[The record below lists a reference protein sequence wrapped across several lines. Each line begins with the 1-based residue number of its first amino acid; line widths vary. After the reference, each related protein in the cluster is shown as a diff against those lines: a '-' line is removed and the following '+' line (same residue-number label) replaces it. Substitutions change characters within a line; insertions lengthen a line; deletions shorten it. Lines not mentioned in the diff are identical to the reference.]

1 VKIALEHL
9 LSSPDRAE
17 EHIKPHWN
25 RKVATALRHAYAFI
39 EMGDLS
45 AAAVSVRPY
54 LGHTMGTIQRL
65 RVLFVLSLEAAES
78 NRLKE
83 SFDFVEEALDISVDM
98 NDLDSCATLAYH
110 GASVLHNMQQFV
122 DAAKYYDIALD
133 ALRSSENWDPETEAP
148 REFDLLVSLAIEEFS
163 RARFPEANE
172 FLSAAARLPLV
183 SADHQLRV
191 ARAEWTASLL
201 ARWQGDD
208 PLALQ
213 RALASYTTYVNF
225 GTPIERA
232 RMSLA
237 LADVYLDFASPPG
250 KVPSSAEYGRIADL
264 SERPI
269 MEALVS
275 TRASGDSAGEGLALL
290 TYARYLRISRRDEDV
305 LGIIA
310 MVEHLSC
317 RLQDLP
323 LLGQAYTARGT
334 ELMSRG
340 QHSQALVSFR
350 AALEVL
356 NASQVLAQ
364 AIWPQRALRE
374 DEEMRER

>member
-1 VKIALEHL
+1 MKIVVEHL

-17 EHIKPHWN
+17 EHINPHWN
-25 RKVATALRHAYAFI
+25 RKVATALRRAYAFI
-39 EMGDLS
+39 ELEDLS
-45 AAAVSVRPY
+45 AAAVSVRPF

-78 NRLKE
+78 YRLKE
-83 SFDFVEEALDISVDM
+83 AFDFVEEALDLSVDM

-133 ALRSSENWDPETEAP
+133 ALRSSENWNPERRAP

-163 RARFPEANE
+163 RARFSEAND
-172 FLSAAARLPLV
+172 FLSAAAHLPLV

-191 ARAEWTASLL
+191 ARAGWIAALL
-201 ARWQGDD
+201 ARWQGDY

-232 RMSLA
+232 RMSLT

-250 KVPSSAEYGRIADL
+250 NVPSSTEYGRIADL

-275 TRASGDSAGEGLALL
+275 TRSSGDSAGEGLALL
-290 TYARYLRISRRDEDV
+290 TYVRYLRVSRRNEDV

-340 QHSQALVSFR
+340 ERSQALESFR
-350 AALEVL
+350 EALEVL

>member
-1 VKIALEHL
+1 VKIVLENL

-17 EHIKPHWN
+17 EHINPHWN
-25 RKVATALRHAYAFI
+25 RNVATALLRAYAFM
-39 EMGDLS
+39 EAGNLS
-45 AAAVSVRPY
+45 AAAVSVRRY
-54 LGHTMGTIQRL
+54 LGYTMGTIQRL

-78 NRLKE
+78 YRLKE
-83 SFDFVEEALDISVDM
+83 AFDFVDEALDLSLDI

-110 GASVLHNMQQFV
+110 AASVLHNMQHFV

-133 ALRSSENWDPETEAP
+133 ALRSSENWDPETRAP
-148 REFDLLVSLAIEEFS
+148 REFDLLVSIAIEEFS

-172 FLSAAARLPLV
+172 FLSAAAHLPLA
-183 SADHQLRV
+183 SADHQLRI
-191 ARAEWTASLL
+191 ARAEWTAALL
-201 ARWQGDD
+201 ARWQGDY

-213 RALASYTTYVNF
+213 HALTSHTTYVNF

-237 LADVYLDFASPPG
+237 LADVYLDFASLPG
-250 KVPSSAEYGRIADL
+250 NVPSPAEYGRIADL

-269 MEALVS
+269 MDALVS

-290 TYARYLRISRRDEDV
+290 TYARYVRVSRRDEDV

-310 MVEHLSC
+310 MVEHLSR
-317 RLQDLP
+317 RLEDLP

-340 QHSQALVSFR
+340 EHSQALVSFR
-350 AALEVL
+350 EALKVL

-364 AIWPQRALRE
+364 AIWPQRALRK
-374 DEEMRER
+374 DEEMRET